1 MFEKVENLESIAS
14 TVPTPKSEDSPVTE
28 QKLTAKSEL
37 KTQHLKSL
45 KKKTFKSIN
54 LYQKRLRRK
63 VKLQK
68 IINLN
73 KNKYNSLSSSS
84 SFSSLSS
91 NSSSFSQITDEPVKK
106 DPPMKL
112 HKFYHSVPFKCPF
125 CFTFKELPTDFIDH
139 LATAHYSDVK
149 LLYEKRCSTVIE
161 GLNEKKRAQEAAE
174 KEAKLEKPEIKME
187 QTEEKVDTSMQNNR
201 ENNIQKPLYTSSLPP
216 RKQQRLLKSPLND
229 ASVNVQP
236 NESVE
241 CAWNSQQTNDQKI
254 QAKSEDY
261 FKLYYSNNN
270 NKTNTPSLYS
280 QSNGFIMPTSLND
293 KQNSNFQH
301 VQSNNKNLILA
312 AAAAASMLNQHGSGK
327 VNYSNKYSNMN
338 SNSTEASM
346 KCAICDRGIN
356 SKTFLIYLK
365 FYLKFLLN

>member
-1 MFEKVENLESIAS
+1 MFEKVEILESNTSSI
-14 TVPTPKSEDSPVTE
+14 PTPPTAIDDSPPTTTAV
-28 QKLTAKSEL
+28 QKTSTSKSEL

-45 KKKTFKSIN
+45 KKKTFKNIN

-73 KNKYNSLSSSS
+73 KNKYHSLSSSS

-91 NSSSFSQITDEPVKK
+91 NSSSFSQITDKPLKK

-149 LLYEKRCSTVIE
+149 LLYEKRCATVIE
-161 GLNEKKRAQEAAE
+161 GLNEKKRAQDQAETEKTEAE
-174 KEAKLEKPEIKME
+174 MVEIKSE
-187 QTEEKVDTSMQNNR
+187 LSEDKRNTSMQNNC
-201 ENNIQKPLYTSSLPP
+201 ENNVQKPLYTSSLPP

-229 ASVNVQP
+229 ASVNVQT
-236 NESVE
+236 NESNE
-241 CAWNSQQTNDQKI
+241 SSWSSLQSSDQK
-254 QAKSEDY
+254 KSEDY
-261 FKLYYSNNN
+261 FKCYYNSGSNT
-270 NKTNTPSLYS
+270 NKTNIPSDYS

-312 AAAAASMLNQHGSGK
+312 AAAAASMLNQRSSGK
-327 VNYSNKYSNMN
+327 VNYSNKFSNMN

-346 KCAICDRGIN
+346 KCAICDRG
-356 SKTFLIYLK
+356 K
-365 FYLKFLLN
+365 